1 MGRRV
6 DTGICGNPGC
16 NKEFTVKV
24 PWQKYCSDRCRLVA
38 WVLGKAKRFMDGRKK
53 D

>member
-1 MGRRV
+1 MRRRV

-24 PWQKYCSDRCRLVA
+24 PWQKYCSDECRLA
-38 WVLGKAKRFMDGRKK
+38 ALVLRKVQITMTFK
-53 D
+53 KKS